1 LRKSIT
7 RLPSITDILKK
18 ISDDKAL
25 ILFNKIAISGESYY
39 IPLKEM
45 NLTTKQY
52 YSRIS
57 GLINAGLIRR
67 SHGKYYLTPLGNIV
81 NEAHMIIGKALNYYW
96 KIKAIESIQ
105 NSSEGI
111 SKQDLS
117 KLVDTLIDNYEIKDI
132 LLKALNA
139 YNCVQVDDKVQNE
152 SGLSLRKAIT
162 TNNIKQKNK
171 IDLFAD

>member
-139 YNCVQVDDKVQNE
+139 YNCMQVDDKVQNE
-152 SGLSLRKAIT
+152 SGLRLSKVLAR
-162 TNNIKQKNK
+162 NK
-171 IDLFAD
+171 IEQKTKTDLLAV